1 MKKLLSELADW
12 IYRKRCYICSKSYEN
27 RKLCSKCYE
36 KIEFLPA
43 CVSRIVSSTNVYCAC
58 EYKAEIQKIIRG
70 LKYHKKRELAYFQAK
85 VMYDYWQRLN
95 KSDDFLVI
103 PIPLSK
109 EREKERSYNH
119 MVLVAQEFCALTG
132 YELNTTLVSRIKNT
146 KPQYKLTR
154 KERMKNLDSAFKI
167 NIESYNDK
175 PLLILDDICTT
186 GATFESV
193 IEQLKKHNITK
204 ITCFA
209 TSTPLG
215 GAK

>member
-1 MKKLLSELADW
+1 
-12 IYRKRCYICSKSYEN
+12 
-27 RKLCSKCYE
+27 
-36 KIEFLPA
+36 
-43 CVSRIVSSTNVYCAC
+43 
-58 EYKAEIQKIIRG
+58 
-70 LKYHKKRELAYFQAK
+70 
-85 VMYDYWQRLN
+85 
-95 KSDDFLVI
+95 
-103 PIPLSK
+103 
-109 EREKERSYNH
+109 
-119 MVLVAQEFCALTG
+119 
-132 YELNTTLVSRIKNT
+132 
-146 KPQYKLTR
+146 LTR

-193 IEQLKKHNITK
+193 VEQLKKHNITK